1 MKTLK
6 EIRKFLIPE
15 LNWKAENWTQIVDLR
30 KPFFEPRIIF
40 QFSDGEIA
48 AAVETP
54 IIFPMFPLHSQ
65 SVKSNLKLVNEVTSN
80 VYGEEKQRRKIISI
94 LASRIAKN
102 HVIQRNILP

>member
-6 EIRKFLIPE
+6 GIRKFLIPE

-30 KPFFEPRIIF
+30 KPFFEPRIIS

-54 IIFPMFPLHSQ
+54 IIFPRFPLHSQ
-65 SVKSNLKLVNEVTSN
+65 SVERNVKLVTEVTSS

-94 LASRIAKN
+94 LAS
-102 HVIQRNILP
+102 